1 MRDAIVFDLG
11 LKGEDACV
19 LSLDDRI
26 FAMFAE
32 ASEAVDSVRPPIGTV
47 KESAV
52 DVEGR
57 LYSPG
62 GGASTSGG
70 IWSAGGIGRPFAAAT
85 SWYSVH
91 SESKSSR
98 PRQKGAMQRII

>member
-1 MRDAIVFDLG
+1 MSEAIVFDLG

-19 LSLDDRI
+19 VSLEDRI
-26 FAMFAE
+26 LAMFAD
-32 ASEAVDSVRPPIGTV
+32 ASEAVESVRPPIGTV
-47 KESAV
+47 KESVV

-57 LYSPG
+57 MYSPD

-85 SWYSVH
+85 S
-91 SESKSSR
+91 
-98 PRQKGAMQRII
+98 